1 MNDVPENWRDWFPY
15 GNAFRFVD
23 NIRLLGLPSRIVTET
38 DYLRHSSLIEA
49 HRVAAV
55 AVVPGVLLAEQA
67 AQSAWLLG
75 RCSGWLKAGDGAMLG
90 RLNCTFEL
98 PAPASLPVT
107 ADVQGMV
114 REGDTAGFRA
124 TLLSNGVQIGKVT
137 MAVRRF
143 NG

>member
-15 GNAFRFVD
+15 DDAFRFVD
-23 NIRLLGLPSRIVTET
+23 DIRLLSLPSRIVTET
-38 DYLRHSSLIEA
+38 DYRRHTGLIEA
-49 HRVAAV
+49 HRVASLAV
-55 AVVPGVLLAEQA
+55 IPGVLLAEQS

-75 RCSGWLKAGDGAMLG
+75 RCSGWLRAGDGAMLG

-107 ADVQGMV
+107 ADVQSMV
-114 REGDTAGFRA
+114 REGDTAGFRV
-124 TLLSNGVQIGKVT
+124 TLLSNGVQVGKVT